1 MFDLSK
7 LFDQAIEMFKGGG
20 LEGLAGS
27 DLAGRL
33 SELGIDSA
41 LLDGIQTDDIQALL
55 NNAGIDISSLSDMQ
69 LNEIITSI
77 SENGG
82 IENLDLSSFLDQS
95 QN

>member
-7 LFDQAIEMFKGGG
+7 LLDHATDMFKGGG
-20 LEGLAGS
+20 LEGLIGT

-33 SELGIDSA
+33 SELGLDNT
-41 LLDGIQTDDIQALL
+41 LLDGIQTEDIQSLL
-55 NNAGIDISSLSDMQ
+55 NNAGIDLMSLSDTQ
-69 LNEIITSI
+69 LSEIISSI

-82 IENLDLSSFLDQS
+82 IENLDLSNFLDKG